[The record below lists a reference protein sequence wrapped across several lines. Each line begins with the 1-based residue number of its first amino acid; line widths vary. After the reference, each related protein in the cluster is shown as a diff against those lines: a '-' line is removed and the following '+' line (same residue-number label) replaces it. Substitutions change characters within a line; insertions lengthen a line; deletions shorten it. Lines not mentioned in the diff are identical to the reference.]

1 MGFKIGVQPN
11 GGDRADLIAGHRPYH
26 FHSLFFIHL
35 PLSATDLHSAEHGNF
50 VFSQAIGRNVSETVH
65 SPSSTAELYEA

>member
-1 MGFKIGVQPN
+1 M
-11 GGDRADLIAGHRPYH
+11 D
-26 FHSLFFIHL
+26 L

-65 SPSSTAELYEA
+65 SPSSTAELYEALYSDHDLLTTLYSFHQGSVP